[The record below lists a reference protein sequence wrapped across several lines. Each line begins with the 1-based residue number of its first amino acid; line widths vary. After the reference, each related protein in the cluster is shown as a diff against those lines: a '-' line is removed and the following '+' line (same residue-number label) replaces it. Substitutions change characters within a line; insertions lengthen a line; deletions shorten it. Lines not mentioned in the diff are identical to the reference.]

1 MKADAIAN
9 EIRRSPI
16 RIKLEKSRDFI
27 MERQKQY
34 KQIEDSIAAIA
45 DRKDVLIHA
54 LESTIAQIAGQRS
67 RMESLDPEDEDAVA
81 ALQEEVL
88 RSREEIRSLEKEL
101 NHMSTDSAAYDK
113 QLRAVR
119 LDAAKAKQT
128 FDQLKADY
136 EEESKSRK
144 EELEQQRTRVK
155 NLEASVDA
163 GLMAEYLSIKKH
175 TTPPVVR
182 LQVHEIVGDIIVVT
196 ENPVAGAEA
205 HLVGQ
210 VIDIDGIALVAE
222 IGIPPDVQ
230 DQDVRE
236 DGEEEIVQ
244 HAAGHHQEALPGRMG
259 AELPGLGILLHGF
272 GVQGLVDHPGDL
284 AIAAERQPAD
294 AVFGFPGGG
303 LREQLREPGRLRGKQ
318 FRPADIEEQEELVHP
333 DMEQLGPQEMT
344 ELMDEDEHGKGQD
357 DLEGLDENYHIRLRA
372 WAKASSFV
380 AKISSSVG
388 SATNS
393 VQARVSA
400 ATDAMS

>member
-1 MKADAIAN
+1 MDFEALWAYQTEDLKADAIAN

-128 FDQLKADY
+128 FDQLKVDY
-136 EEESKSRK
+136 ENESKVRK

-182 LQVHEIVGDIIVVT
+182 LQYGQCSGCNTSLPSATLSKIRNGT
-196 ENPVAGAEA
+196 
-205 HLVGQ
+205 LVQ
-210 VIDIDGIALVAE
+210 CE
-222 IGIPPDVQ
+222 TC
-230 DQDVRE
+230 
-236 DGEEEIVQ
+236 
-244 HAAGHHQEALPGRMG
+244 GRM
-259 AELPGLGILLHGF
+259 II
-272 GVQGLVDHPGDL
+272 Q
-284 AIAAERQPAD
+284 
-294 AVFGFPGGG
+294 
-303 LREQLREPGRLRGKQ
+303 
-318 FRPADIEEQEELVHP
+318 
-333 DMEQLGPQEMT
+333 
-344 ELMDEDEHGKGQD
+344 
-357 DLEGLDENYHIRLRA
+357 
-372 WAKASSFV
+372 
-380 AKISSSVG
+380 
-388 SATNS
+388 
-393 VQARVSA
+393 
-400 ATDAMS
+400 